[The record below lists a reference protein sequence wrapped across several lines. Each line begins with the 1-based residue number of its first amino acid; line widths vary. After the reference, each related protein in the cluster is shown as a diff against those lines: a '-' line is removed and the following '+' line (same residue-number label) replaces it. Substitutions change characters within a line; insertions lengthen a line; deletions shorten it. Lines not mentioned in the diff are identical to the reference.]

1 MPMINFFE
9 RLVYTVYVF
18 RFDVIS
24 TWTLPYLRKRSY
36 WKYIYFLLKSRVYNF
51 ITDVVKPFIL
61 NSETYIYVNNIYLDL
76 QKKIKK
82 DNV

>member
-1 MPMINFFE
+1 MINFFE